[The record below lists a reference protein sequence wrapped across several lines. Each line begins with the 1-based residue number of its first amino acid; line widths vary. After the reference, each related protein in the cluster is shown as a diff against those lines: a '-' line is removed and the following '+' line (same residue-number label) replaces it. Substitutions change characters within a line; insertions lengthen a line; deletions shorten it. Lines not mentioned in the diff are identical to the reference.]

1 MENCQIILSERGKE
15 LILHKT
21 NKYRFRRQR
30 KDGIMKWLCTN
41 KDCSASILTTA
52 DKKSI
57 CEFSGEHICD
67 ENSVQKIE
75 RQILRE
81 NCKRKCEEDLS
92 AKPLKIIRTE
102 LITYSNRDSQKRHK
116 NCEENYV

>member
-1 MENCQIILSERGKE
+1 MENCQIIKE

-81 NCKRKCEEDLS
+81 NCKIKCEEDLS
-92 AKPLKIIRTE
+92 TKSLKIIRTE